1 LYRVLLVDDEPP
13 ALEGLQIMIPWEK
26 EGFTVCGQCLD
37 GAAALEA
44 VKADTPDLIVTDLY
58 MPGIGGIELMKKA
71 RDHGYQG
78 AFVVV
83 SGHQEFTLAREAMS
97 FRVAGYLLKPLD
109 PEEAVQTLTEV
120 RLFLKENE
128 VHSGAG
134 GSESNR
140 LFQAMRASVEVHF
153 AQDISLL
160 ALGREL
166 NHDPAYLGRVFRRE
180 TGQAFRPWLN
190 EYRLNRAAERIRAE
204 KTPIHR
210 IAREAGYVKYAYFL
224 EKFKQRFGVNPEEY
238 RRSDKRALFE

>member
-1 LYRVLLVDDEPP
+1 MYRVLLVDDEPP
-13 ALEGLQIMIPWEK
+13 ALEGLQIMIPWER
-26 EGFTVCGQCLD
+26 EGFCVCGQCLD
-37 GAAALEA
+37 GATALEA
-44 VKADTPDLIVTDLY
+44 VKADAPDLIVTDLY
-58 MPGIGGIELMKKA
+58 MPGIGGIELMSRA

-83 SGHQEFTLAREAMS
+83 SGHQEFALAREAMR
-97 FRVAGYLLKPLD
+97 FKVAGYLLKPLD
-109 PEEAVQTLTEV
+109 PEEAAQALCEV

-128 VHSGAG
+128 QHSEVG

-140 LFQAMRASVEVHF
+140 LYKAMRAYIAAHF
-153 AQDISLL
+153 ASDVSL
-160 ALGREL
+160 ASIGQAL

-190 EYRLNRAAERIRAE
+190 EYRLSRAAERIRAE
-204 KTPIHR
+204 KTPIHH

-238 RRSDKRALFE
+238 RRNDKGSF